1 MRIALLPS
9 AYPPAVGGV
18 EELSR
23 HLALTLRAGG
33 DEVEIW
39 TGKDRATGAPEVT
52 RQDGLVVRRFAF
64 ALPRAHPAALVQAA
78 GRGTATLSALA
89 RAVGR
94 FGPDVLHVQCFAP
107 QGLYAT
113 ALSRLTGV
121 PLVLTLQGE
130 TVMDDHDVFSTVAV
144 FRRGLRDALARARAV
159 SGCSAYTLA
168 DAEARFGLDPAKATV
183 IFNGV
188 VPAGPAPDGRPPGF
202 PSRYVL
208 GLGRVVEKKGFDLL
222 LRAYAASGAA
232 RGAWNLVLAGDGP
245 ARPGLEALAAEL
257 GLAGRVHFPGR
268 LDRDDVR
275 RAMAGAEIFVMPSRL
290 EPFGIV
296 VLEAWDAGR
305 PVVATD
311 RGGTSEFVTDGEDG
325 LLVDPND
332 LAALAGA
339 LDRLADDPALARR
352 LGRAG
357 RAQVPRFSWDVL
369 AQEYRDL
376 YARAVPVTR
385 TGGRSPGP

>member
-1 MRIALLPS
+1 
-9 AYPPAVGGV
+9 
-18 EELSR
+18 
-23 HLALTLRAGG
+23 
-33 DEVEIW
+33 
-39 TGKDRATGAPEVT
+39 
-52 RQDGLVVRRFAF
+52 
-64 ALPRAHPAALVQAA
+64 
-78 GRGTATLSALA
+78 
-89 RAVGR
+89 
-94 FGPDVLHVQCFAP
+94 
-107 QGLYAT
+107 
-113 ALSRLTGV
+113 
-121 PLVLTLQGE
+121 
-130 TVMDDHDVFSTVAV
+130 
-144 FRRGLRDALARARAV
+144 
-159 SGCSAYTLA
+159 
-168 DAEARFGLDPAKATV
+168 
-183 IFNGV
+183 
-188 VPAGPAPDGRPPGF
+188 
-202 PSRYVL
+202 
-208 GLGRVVEKKGFDLL
+208 
-222 LRAYAASGAA
+222 
-232 RGAWNLVLAGDGP
+232 
-245 ARPGLEALAAEL
+245 
-257 GLAGRVHFPGR
+257 
-268 LDRDDVR
+268 VR
-275 RAMAGAEIFVMPSRL
+275 RATAGAEIFVMPSRL